1 MKSLRHRLENLS
13 RSDSAS
19 DPASMSWS
27 LERVDGVL
35 TSPCGLTFTQEE
47 YQRRLREG
55 GVLFFVWTDDVE
67 TDVFD

>member
-1 MKSLRHRLENLS
+1 MKSLHHRLEKLS

-19 DPASMSWS
+19 DPFSKFWS
-27 LERVDGVL
+27 LNRVDGVL